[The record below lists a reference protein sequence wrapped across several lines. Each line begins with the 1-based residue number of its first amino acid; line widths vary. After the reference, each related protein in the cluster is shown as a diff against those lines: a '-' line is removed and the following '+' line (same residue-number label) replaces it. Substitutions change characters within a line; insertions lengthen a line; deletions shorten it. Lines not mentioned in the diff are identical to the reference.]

1 MLQRAKMRAVVQRAT
16 TTRRYVYSQG
26 GSRGKGR
33 DSLTNNGQRTI
44 TNSLGALGVFAVIL
58 SGVMNRQETQGRKDN
73 IAIKIHNRGK
83 DQ

>member
-1 MLQRAKMRAVVQRAT
+1 MI
-16 TTRRYVYSQG
+16 YSQRGRG
-26 GSRGKGR
+26 GKER
-33 DSLTNNGQRTI
+33 DSLTNNGQRAL
-44 TNSLGALGVFAVIL
+44 TNSLGVFAVIL